1 MIEKNFYARDKAVKT
16 LKNNLNGI
24 LLCLFE
30 IVIGVLLLINP
41 IGFTTGIITAAGIV
55 LLIVG
60 LTSVIKYFRAGA
72 KEAATGQYLLKG
84 LVELLAGAFCIFKSN
99 WFVITF
105 PALTLIYGVV
115 VLVTGLG
122 KVQMTVDMIR
132 AKNQKWFLAAISALL
147 SIACAVV
154 ILNNPF
160 TSTAVLWMFTG
171 ITLIIEAIFD
181 IITLIVSGSRKT
193 EE

>member
-1 MIEKNFYARDKAVKT
+1 MKA
-16 LKNNLNGI
+16 LKNNVNGI

-41 IGFTTGIITAAGIV
+41 MSFTTGIITISGIV
-55 LLIVG
+55 LLIIG
-60 LTSVIKYFRAGA
+60 LTSVIKYFRSEA

-84 LVELLAGAFCIFKSN
+84 LVELLAGAFCIFKSR
-99 WFVITF
+99 WFIVTF

-115 VLVTGLG
+115 ILVAGLG
-122 KVQMTVDMIR
+122 KVQITFDMIR
-132 AKNQKWFLAAISALL
+132 TKNKKWLLAAFSALL

-171 ITLIIEAIFD
+171 ITLIIEAVFD